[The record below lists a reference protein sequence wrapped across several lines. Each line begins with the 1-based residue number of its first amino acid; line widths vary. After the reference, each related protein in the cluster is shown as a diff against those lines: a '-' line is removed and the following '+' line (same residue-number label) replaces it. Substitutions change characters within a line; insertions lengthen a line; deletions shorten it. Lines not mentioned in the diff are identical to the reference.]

1 MNDGLIGK
9 KIGMTQVFNE
19 DGTVEA
25 VTAIEAGPCVITQIR
40 TADKEGYTSVQLAY
54 GTAKKLNQPEKK
66 HLGDLGLFKNL
77 REFRVDDAAGSEVG
91 QVVNV
96 DIFQAN
102 DTVDVV
108 GTSKGRGFAGV
119 MKRHGFHGGPKTHGQ
134 SDRARAPGSVGAG
147 TSPGRVFK
155 GKRMAG
161 HMGNERVTV
170 KNLKVIRIDQD
181 RNIIMVKGAVPGAR
195 NGLLIIKRSKSS

>member
-1 MNDGLIGK
+1 MNDGIIGK
-9 KIGMTQVFNE
+9 KIGMTQIFKD

-25 VTAIEAGPCVITQIR
+25 VTAIEAGPCIITQVK
-40 TADKEGYTSVQLAY
+40 TADKEGYNAVQLAY
-54 GTAKKLNQPEKK
+54 GAAKKLNQPERK

-77 REFRVDDAAGSEVG
+77 REFRVDNAPEAEVG

-96 DIFQAN
+96 DIFQAD
-102 DTVDVV
+102 DTVDVI

-119 MKRHGFHGGPKTHGQ
+119 MKRHGFSGGPKTHGQ

-147 TSPGRVFK
+147 TSPGHVFK

-170 KNLKVIRIDQD
+170 KNLKVIKIDQD
-181 RNIIMVKGAVPGAR
+181 RNIIMVKGAVPGAV
-195 NGLLIIKRSKSS
+195 NGLLLIRRSKR

>member
-1 MNDGLIGK
+1 MNNGIIGK
-9 KIGMTQVFNE
+9 KIGMTQVFND

-25 VTAIEAGPCVITQIR
+25 VTAIEAGPCVITQVK
-40 TADKEGYTSVQLAY
+40 TADKDGYNSVQLAF
-54 GTAKKLNQPEKK
+54 GAAKKLNQPEKK
-66 HLGDLGLFKNL
+66 HLKDLGLFKNL
-77 REFRVDDAAGSEVG
+77 REFRMDNVAEAEVG

-96 DIFQAN
+96 DIFQA
-102 DTVDVV
+102 DDIVDVS

-147 TSPGRVFK
+147 TTPGRVFK
-155 GKRMAG
+155 GKRMPG

-170 KNLKVIRIDQD
+170 KNLKVVRIDQD
-181 RNIIMVKGAVPGAR
+181 RNILMVKGAVPGSR
-195 NGLLIIKRSKSS
+195 NGLLIIQRSNRS

>member
-1 MNDGLIGK
+1 MNDGIIGK
-9 KIGMTQVFNE
+9 KIGMTQIFND

-25 VTAIEAGPCVITQIR
+25 VTAIEAGPCVIIQVK
-40 TADKEGYTSVQLAY
+40 TADKEGYNAVQLAF

-66 HLGDLGLFKNL
+66 HLKDLGLFKNL
-77 REFRVDDAAGSEVG
+77 REFRVDDVVDAEVG

-96 DIFQAN
+96 DIFQA
-102 DTVDVV
+102 DDIVDVS

-134 SDRARAPGSVGAG
+134 SDRGRAPGSVGAG
-147 TSPGRVFK
+147 TTPGRVFK

-170 KNLKVIRIDQD
+170 KNLKVVRIDHD
-181 RNIIMVKGAVPGAR
+181 RNILMVKGAVPGSR
-195 NGLLIIKRSKSS
+195 NGLLIIKRSNRS

>member
-1 MNDGLIGK
+1 MNDGIIGK
-9 KIGMTQVFNE
+9 KIGMTQIFKD

-25 VTAIEAGPCVITQIR
+25 VTAIEAGPCIITQVK
-40 TADKEGYTSVQLAY
+40 TADKEGYNAVQLAY
-54 GTAKKLNQPEKK
+54 GAAKKLNQPERK

-77 REFRVDDAAGSEVG
+77 REFRVDNAPEAEVG

-96 DIFQAN
+96 DIFQAD
-102 DTVDVV
+102 DTVDVI

-119 MKRHGFHGGPKTHGQ
+119 MKRHGFSGGPKTHGQ
-134 SDRARAPGSVGAG
+134 SDRGRAPGSVGAG
-147 TSPGRVFK
+147 TSPGHVFK

-170 KNLKVIRIDQD
+170 KNLKVIKIDQD
-181 RNIIMVKGAVPGAR
+181 RNIIMVKGAVPGAV
-195 NGLLIIKRSKSS
+195 NGLLLIRRSKR